1 MAAAHKSLQP
11 TKNLHFSPK
20 PPREVLRV
28 FKKKTKTKKAQSSH
42 VNDKKIREKKMIR
55 IPQANFYALYMETS
69 NSNFQKM
76 NASLL
81 DLYDLPCN

>member
-42 VNDKKIREKKMIR
+42 VNDKKIREKK
-55 IPQANFYALYMETS
+55 
-69 NSNFQKM
+69 
-76 NASLL
+76 
-81 DLYDLPCN
+81 